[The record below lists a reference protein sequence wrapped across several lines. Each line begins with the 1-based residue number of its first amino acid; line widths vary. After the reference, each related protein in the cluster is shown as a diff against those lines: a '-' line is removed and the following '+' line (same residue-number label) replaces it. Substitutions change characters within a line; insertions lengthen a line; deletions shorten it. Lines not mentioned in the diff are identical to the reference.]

1 MKVMIIGA
9 GEVGFSLAT
18 RLSNENHDV
27 VVLDSS
33 KAAIE
38 RLENL
43 DVQTYQGA
51 GSNPK
56 TLEDAGIHSAEI
68 VVAVTDSDEVNM
80 VACLF
85 ANTLNPAAT
94 KIARIRN
101 ISLADFPE
109 LLTKDFLNI
118 SIIINPEEEVSKKV
132 LRLLEVPGA
141 SDVVDLAEGKI
152 KLIGI
157 RVSAGS
163 KLIGQ
168 KLAALPNI
176 PLSKYFLIAAIGRGK
191 QLIIPRGDDKIIS
204 DDLVYLIVTPEYLA
218 EVMSLFGRNL
228 FALKKVVIVGGG
240 QLGYYLAQALEK
252 TDTSVKIIEKNSKRC
267 DFLVENLTK
276 SIVLKGDG
284 TDQELLLEEN
294 IGETDAL
301 VVVTDDEEENVLISL
316 LGQQMGAKQTITRIS
331 KSSYLPLVNAVGLER
346 VISPRM
352 SAANAILQFIRRGKV
367 LSVTQIKGEE
377 AEVIEFEAL
386 ETSYL
391 VGRPL
396 AGLKFPKGAIIGAIV
411 RNGEMLIPDGESI
424 IEPKDRVVILARKEA
439 IPQVEKARI
448 VKLNHF

>member
-9 GEVGFSLAT
+9 GEVGYYLAT

-27 VVLDSS
+27 VVIDKSQ
-33 KAAIE
+33 AAIE
-38 RLENL
+38 RLESL

-51 GSNPK
+51 GSNPDV
-56 TLEDAGIHSAEI
+56 LLDAGIHSTEI
-68 VVAVTDSDEVNM
+68 FVAVTDSDEANM

-85 ANTLNPAAT
+85 ANSLNPAAT
-94 KIARIRN
+94 KIARVRN
-101 ISLADFPE
+101 LSLAKFPR
-109 LLTKDFLNI
+109 LLAKDFLNI
-118 SIIINPEEEVSKKV
+118 SITINPEEEVSKTV

-141 SDVVDLAEGKI
+141 SDVVDLAEGMI

-157 RVSAGS
+157 RVSARC
-163 KLIGQ
+163 
-168 KLAALPNI
+168 KLAGLKLAELPNI
-176 PLSKYFLIAAIGRGK
+176 PLSKHFLIAAIGRGHK
-191 QLIIPRGDDKIIS
+191 LVIPHGDDKIIAG
-204 DDLVYLIVTPEYLA
+204 DLVYLIVTPEYLA
-218 EVMSLFGRNL
+218 EVMSLFGRDL
-228 FALKKVVIVGGG
+228 FVLKKVMIVGGG
-240 QLGYYLAQALEK
+240 QLGFNLAHALEQ
-252 TDTSVKIIEKNSKRC
+252 TDISIKIIEKDPLRC
-267 DFLVENLTK
+267 DFLVENLNK

-284 TDQELLLEEN
+284 TDQQLLKEEN
-294 IGETDAL
+294 IEETDAL

-316 LGQQMGAKQTITRIS
+316 LGQQLGVRQTITRIS
-331 KSSYLPLVNAVGLER
+331 KFSYLPLVNAVGLER

-396 AGLKFPKGAIIGAIV
+396 ANLKFPKGAIIGAVV
-411 RNGEMLIPDGESI
+411 RDGRMLIPDGGSV
-424 IEPKDRVVILARKEA
+424 IEPKDRVVILARREA
-439 IPQVEKARI
+439 IPEVEKARI